1 MSSRTLSIA
10 ATPLATTT
18 LDSAGRVVLP
28 SDVRKRL
35 RLAPGARFNVEVVAE
50 RIELTLEPPAEPAMV
65 RKAGRWVLAATG
77 APLDAAA
84 AIRAERQTQASR
96 ARRR

>member
-1 MSSRTLSIA
+1 MSSSTHSTA
-10 ATPLATTT
+10 ATTLATTT

-28 SDVRKRL
+28 SEVRKRL
-35 RLAPGARFNVEVVAE
+35 RLAPGARFTVDVVAE
-50 RIELTLEPPAEPAMV
+50 RIELTLEAPAEPAVV

-77 APLDAAA
+77 ETLDAAA
-84 AIRAERQTQASR
+84 AIRAERQTQAAR